1 MKKFTFNKQ
10 FMILMFLLLN
20 CVVSYAA
27 DENLI
32 TKQITL
38 KLTEAGTLPNKIG
51 SSKKDLIRNLKII
64 GEINGTDLRFIREM
78 AGRDAE
84 GNSTSGNLSVL
95 DLSEARIVEGGDY
108 YYKRD
113 YKYFTTSND
122 IIGVYTFSGCSSLT
136 SVNIPSSVTSI
147 RDEAFY
153 NCSSLTS
160 VNIPSSVTRIGD
172 GAFSGCSSLTSIN
185 IPSSV
190 TEIGDWA
197 FKGCTSLTNIDIPS
211 SVTKIGK
218 DTFYK
223 CNSLTSV
230 NIPSSV
236 TEIGEWAFQ
245 SCSSLTNI
253 NIPSSV
259 TRIGDGAFS
268 GCRSLTSVNIPSS
281 VTSIGMSVFSSC
293 SSLTSVNIPSS
304 VTEIRDSTFPGCSS
318 LTSVNIPSSVT
329 KIGKNAFQYCT
340 SLTSINIPS
349 SVTEIGD
356 KAFSNC
362 TSLTSIN
369 IPSSVTEI
377 GDKAFSNCKGLKSI
391 YVFSE
396 NVPTIG
402 TGAFDGCDSK
412 NCTLY
417 VPNGT
422 YDAYWLSEFSYFEN
436 IVEFDATSIHN
447 TVATPKAQETAR
459 YAVNGQRLT
468 APIKGIN
475 LVKYSDGT
483 VKKEFVK

>member
-51 SSKKDLIRNLKII
+51 SSKKDLITNLKII

-147 RDEAFY
+147 RDEAFE
-153 NCSSLTS
+153 
-160 VNIPSSVTRIGD
+160 G
-172 GAFSGCSSLTSIN
+172 
-185 IPSSV
+185 
-190 TEIGDWA
+190 
-197 FKGCTSLTNIDIPS
+197 
-211 SVTKIGK
+211 
-218 DTFYK
+218 
-223 CNSLTSV
+223 
-230 NIPSSV
+230 
-236 TEIGEWAFQ
+236 
-245 SCSSLTNI
+245 
-253 NIPSSV
+253 
-259 TRIGDGAFS
+259 
-268 GCRSLTSVNIPSS
+268 
-281 VTSIGMSVFSSC
+281 
-293 SSLTSVNIPSS
+293 
-304 VTEIRDSTFPGCSS
+304 
-318 LTSVNIPSSVT
+318 
-329 KIGKNAFQYCT
+329 
-340 SLTSINIPS
+340 
-349 SVTEIGD
+349 
-356 KAFSNC
+356 
-362 TSLTSIN
+362 
-369 IPSSVTEI
+369 
-377 GDKAFSNCKGLKSI
+377 CKGLKSI